1 MTAGNSMTK
10 SKRRRSRTPRAEAYS
25 RMQTSE
31 SLRTIFH
38 ALPSETGE
46 SDEHYQG
53 VCTVYMAP
61 SHSQQIV
68 RKSDAVQVAGE
79 GRSTPRITTRKEA
92 SRRTIIWWSAREGN
106 MEGGVTHEEVSVKSA
121 LTRRKRNKAHNN
133 RMKRRYRS
141 MNEQQGYA

>member
-1 MTAGNSMTK
+1 M
-10 SKRRRSRTPRAEAYS
+10 
-25 RMQTSE
+25 
-31 SLRTIFH
+31 LC
-38 ALPSETGE
+38 LETGE

-79 GRSTPRITTRKEA
+79 GRSTPQITTRNEA
-92 SRRTIIWWSAREGN
+92 SRETISGGQREGN

-121 LTRRKRNKAHNN
+121 LTWRKRNKAHNN